1 MKNLIRPYLFGLLV
15 ILGLFVTSG
24 AQTDSTQTA
33 PGDSLPKLT
42 QAQARRLLLQ
52 SAIIPG
58 WGERSLKYIK
68 RSYGFNASE
77 IVLWVTYLTLEWYGS
92 ATADDMKA
100 YAAAHAG
107 VNPSGKDEYYFNDIG
122 NYENIYTYNAQKLR
136 DRSVDLLY
144 PLTVDYYW
152 AWDSDA
158 SRKYFDK
165 LRVRSATALRN
176 ASFAVGGLVANRLVS
191 MLDIMVLT
199 RNRLEQPTYDLESS
213 LRPTA
218 DGLSFSLNIVF

>member
-58 WGERSLKYIK
+58 WGERSLNILNEC
-68 RSYGFNASE
+68 YGFNASE

-122 NYENIYTYNAQKLR
+122 NYEIFIHTTLKNT
-136 DRSVDLLY
+136 RSFGRFIVS
-144 PLTVDYYW
+144 LTVDYYW

-199 RNRLEQPTYDLESS
+199 RNGSSSRLMI
-213 LRPTA
+213 
-218 DGLSFSLNIVF
+218 LNLP